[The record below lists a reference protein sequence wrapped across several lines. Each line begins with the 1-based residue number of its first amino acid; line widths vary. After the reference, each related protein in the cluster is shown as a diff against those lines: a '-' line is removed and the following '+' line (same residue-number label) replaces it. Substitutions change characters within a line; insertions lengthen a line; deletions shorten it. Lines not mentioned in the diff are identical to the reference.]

1 MPGEQGSA
9 QQAGVAL
16 PSSPLRGGVR
26 HVSQI
31 APASPP
37 PDSPAVTQKLP
48 SEHLRRI
55 VGTPPGRVVGFLTR
69 FVWAFLTWL
78 SPESRDALARFV
90 GNLAYRLG
98 IRRRVALENL
108 TMAMPEKSDAER
120 REIARG
126 AYINMS
132 RVVLESLPSG
142 DRLPRDWA
150 EQGVEGDAA
159 WQALKARVATGKGAL
174 LVTAHFGNWEL
185 LGDMLIRQGIPLDA
199 LVRPLKGA
207 LNTRIAENRV
217 RVGAGLIYPRGAI
230 QEIIDAVNRG
240 ESPFMLLDQA
250 LPAKG
255 AAFVPFFGKLA
266 STTPAMA
273 VAAARTDAP
282 VFVVMGVRNG
292 RGGARFRMEVEGPIL
307 PPAPGECADPI
318 TEHTAR
324 VTAALERCIRK
335 YPDQWM
341 WLHRRWKVQPPPEA
355 ALSAG
360 TTPPPSAS
368 GAPPAG

>member
-1 MPGEQGSA
+1 M
-9 QQAGVAL
+9 
-16 PSSPLRGGVR
+16 
-26 HVSQI
+26 SQI

-37 PDSPAVTQKLP
+37 PDSPAVTQKRP
-48 SEHLRRI
+48 AEHLLRV

-108 TMAMPEKSDAER
+108 VRAMPEKSDAER

-142 DRLPRDWA
+142 DRLPQDWA
-150 EQGVEGDAA
+150 EQGVEGEAA
-159 WQALKARVATGKGAL
+159 WQALKAHVATGQGAL
-174 LVTAHFGNWEL
+174 LVTGHFGNWEL
-185 LGDMLIRQGIPLDA
+185 LGDMLLRHGIPIDG

-217 RVGAGLIYPRGAI
+217 RAGVGLIYPKGAI
-230 QEIIDAVNRG
+230 LEVIKAVKRG
-240 ESPFMLLDQA
+240 ESPLMLLDQA
-250 LPAKG
+250 LPAKA
-255 AAFVPFFGKLA
+255 AAFVPFFGRLA

-273 VAAARTDAP
+273 VAAARTKAP
-282 VFVVMGVRNG
+282 VFVVMAVRNG
-292 RGGARFRMEVEGPIL
+292 RSGARFRLSVEGPIL
-307 PPAPGECADPI
+307 PPEPGECADPM

-355 ALSAG
+355 TLPAG
-360 TTPPPSAS
+360 TTPPPPAS
-368 GAPPAG
+368 SAPPAG

>member
-1 MPGEQGSA
+1 MSVTE
-9 QQAGVAL
+9 
-16 PSSPLRGGVR
+16 
-26 HVSQI
+26 
-31 APASPP
+31 PASPP
-37 PDSPAVTQKLP
+37 PDALPVTLKP
-48 SEHLRRI
+48 SSAHLLRV

-78 SPESRDALARFV
+78 SPESRDALARFF
-90 GNLAYRLG
+90 GNLAYSLG

-108 TMAMPEKSDAER
+108 AMAMPEKSDAER
-120 REIARG
+120 RDIARG
-126 AYINMS
+126 AYINMT

-142 DRLPRDWA
+142 DRLPKDWA
-150 EQGVEGDAA
+150 EQGLEGEEA
-159 WQALKARVATGKGAL
+159 WRALKARVDTGKGAL

-185 LGDMLIRQGIPLDA
+185 LGEMLIRRGVPMDG

-217 RVGAGLIYPRGAI
+217 RMGAGLIYPRGAI
-230 QEIIDAVNRG
+230 QEIIEAVKRG
-240 ESPFMLLDQA
+240 ESPLMLLDQA
-250 LPAKG
+250 LPAKS

-273 VAAARTDAP
+273 VAAARTKAP
-282 VFVVMGVRNG
+282 VFVVMAVRNG

-307 PPAPGECADPI
+307 PPTPGECADPM

-335 YPDQWM
+335 HPDQWM
-341 WLHRRWKVQPPPEA
+341 WLHRRWKVQPPSEA
-355 ALSAG
+355 ALPAG
-360 TTPPPSAS
+360 TTPPPPAS
-368 GAPPAG
+368 DAPPAG

>member
-1 MPGEQGSA
+1 MS
-9 QQAGVAL
+9 
-16 PSSPLRGGVR
+16 
-26 HVSQI
+26 
-31 APASPP
+31 APA
-37 PDSPAVTQKLP
+37 PAPLAPRPVKP
-48 SEHLRRI
+48 KHSAEHLLRI
-55 VGTPPGRVVGFLTR
+55 VGTPPGPVVAFLTR

-78 SPESRDALARFV
+78 SPESRDALARFM
-90 GNLAYRLG
+90 GNLAYTLG

-108 TMAMPEKSDAER
+108 AMAMPEKSEAER

-132 RVVLESLPSG
+132 RVVLESLPG
-142 DRLPRDWA
+142 GERLPADWA
-150 EQGVEGDAA
+150 EQGVEGEEA
-159 WQALKARVATGKGAL
+159 WRALKAHVDTGKGVL
-174 LVTAHFGNWEL
+174 MVTAHFGNWEL
-185 LGDMLIRQGIPLDA
+185 LGDMLIRWGVPLDA

-230 QEIIDAVNRG
+230 QEIIEAVNRG

-250 LPAKG
+250 LPAK
-255 AAFVPFFGKLA
+255 AAVFVPFFGKLA

-273 VAAARTDAP
+273 VAAQRTGAP

-292 RGGARFRMEVEGPIL
+292 RGGARFRLEVEGPIL
-307 PPAPGECADPI
+307 PPAPGEAADPI

-335 YPDQWM
+335 YPEQWM
-341 WLHRRWKVQPPPEA
+341 WLHRRWKYQPEPAAAGAPAAAPEA
-355 ALSAG
+355 KS
-360 TTPPPSAS
+360 
-368 GAPPAG
+368 